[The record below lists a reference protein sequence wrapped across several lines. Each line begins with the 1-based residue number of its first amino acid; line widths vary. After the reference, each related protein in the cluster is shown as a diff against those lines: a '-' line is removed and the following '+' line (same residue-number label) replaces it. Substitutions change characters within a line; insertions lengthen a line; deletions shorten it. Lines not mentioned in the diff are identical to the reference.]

1 VLSIDQKQFATQTDD
16 KQIIEGLTIW
26 HWDLTK
32 PPENWWHSSNGA
44 ERNAFDNVTLMMD
57 KAPEHLFF
65 HLRSVP
71 LRVTMM
77 LVNSPE
83 HWNMFPALFP
93 FPVPLLLLQFLSKF
107 HDSSCLCDVEVVINF
122 IEKFKKCNLSLQCSV
137 IWFMI
142 LAANSKYNREH
153 RKPYSL
159 P

>member
-1 VLSIDQKQFATQTDD
+1 MLSIDQKQFATQTDD

-83 HWNMFPALFP
+83 HCNMFPALFP
-93 FPVPLLLLQFLSKF
+93 FPVPLLLLQFLSKSQWKNNISDIF

-122 IEKFKKCNLSLQCSV
+122 IEKFKKSRLFTLNGNWTCLHHSFC
-137 IWFMI
+137 
-142 LAANSKYNREH
+142 Y
-153 RKPYSL
+153 
-159 P
+159 